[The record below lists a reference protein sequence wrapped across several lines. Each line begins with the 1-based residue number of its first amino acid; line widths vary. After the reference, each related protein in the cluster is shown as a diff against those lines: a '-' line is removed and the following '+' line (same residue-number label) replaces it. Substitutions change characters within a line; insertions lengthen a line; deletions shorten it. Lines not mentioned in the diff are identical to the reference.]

1 MAIFRF
7 MGYSNPLER
16 FLLLFI
22 FMYIVFRSIAA
33 RKVHLYIHFTPIFST
48 FHSFQNTKTVPIFN
62 QCAYIFIFCRF
73 LPYCLYLPYWDT
85 LPYLYH
91 TGINI

>member
-7 MGYSNPLER
+7 MGYSNPLEQ

-33 RKVHLYIHFTPIFST
+33 RKVHVYIHFTSFSALSIPFST
-48 FHSFQNTKTVPIFN
+48 SKPFPYSINTHTYSYF
-62 QCAYIFIFCRF
+62 AAFCHIACIYHIGI
-73 LPYCLYLPYWDT
+73 LCHIV
-85 LPYLYH
+85 YH